1 MNEIIKPAV
10 VLLIITVVAAML
22 LGVVSETTK
31 EAIAAQTAKTES
43 EAMAAV
49 MPEEGI
55 EFETILDVAA
65 GDTIE
70 GTIQKVAKAT
80 KDGET
85 FGYVLTTAPSGFGGA
100 VSTMVGVDVDGV
112 ITGLRVLSHSET
124 PGLGALA
131 TDPSFYEQFV
141 GKEGDIKVEKDGGQI
156 VAITSSTI
164 TSRAVSNGA
173 DEAVKWVEANG
184 GAN

>member
-1 MNEIIKPAV
+1 
-10 VLLIITVVAAML
+10 
-22 LGVVSETTK
+22 
-31 EAIAAQTAKTES
+31 
-43 EAMAAV
+43 
-49 MPEEGI
+49 
-55 EFETILDVAA
+55 
-65 GDTIE
+65 
-70 GTIQKVAKAT
+70 
-80 KDGET
+80 
-85 FGYVLTTAPSGFGGA
+85 
-100 VSTMVGVDVDGV
+100 MVGVDVDGV

-141 GKEGDIKVEKDGGQI
+141 GKSGAIKVEKDGGDI

-164 TSRAVSNGA
+164 TSRAVSDGA